1 MHRRQFLLG
10 ASSLAA
16 TAGLGVGLTG
26 CSGGSGR
33 STLTVLA
40 ASYDKSVGSGIT
52 EQWNDVIHAFGR
64 KHPDIEVDL
73 QLVPFTRIDQELARR
88 VKDGD
93 PPDIS
98 QGNVFAGYAEDG
110 DLYHASDVFKIP
122 VQADFIA
129 SFAQAGEVDFAQY
142 GIPFLASTPRLF
154 YNTALFEKAGLSG
167 PPGSWAELRSAA
179 QALKKAGVHTPYG
192 LAMGPEAAEDE
203 ALAWM
208 LAADGGYASSAG
220 YDFVKSENVHA
231 LTWLRTR
238 LVADGLAGPD
248 PAGLTRTKAYEGF
261 LKGRIAMMNAHP
273 LLLGSARQAKVPC
286 AHAPF
291 PKENG
296 GAAPPPPVGLSDWLM
311 AFRAGGRRK
320 ECSAF
325 LNFLY
330 QVTSVTPVRHRTG
343 HPARHRLRVPRPA
356 QRAGRQA
363 AARVHRPDARRGVPA
378 DGPPLLA
385 GRPHPGAAHHRQGRR
400 AQGALAARRARRPA
414 EGRRRGGAHRAAP
427 VGPRA
432 AATLPR
438 AGRGGTRP
446 PRPGPRCSSV
456 DWSA

>member
-154 YNTALFEKAGLSG
+154 YNTALFERAGLSG

-296 GAAPPPPVGLSDWLM
+296 GAAPPVGLSDWLM

-330 QVTSVTPVRHRTG
+330 QVTSVRRYGTGQGTLPVTVSGSRALRSE
-343 HPARHRLRVPRPA
+343 PAGKPLRA
-356 QRAGRQA
+356 FIDQM
-363 AARVHRPDARRGVPA
+363 PDAEFQPM
-378 DGPPLLA
+378 
-385 GRPHPGAAHHRQGRR
+385 GRR
-400 AQGALAARRARRPA
+400 SWPA
-414 EGRRRGGAHRAAP
+414 VRTRVQRTIGKAVEPKGP
-427 VGPRA
+427 SPRA
-432 AATLPR
+432 VLDALQKAADEAERT
-438 AGRGGTRP
+438 AQHQ
-446 PRPGPRCSSV
+446 
-456 DWSA
+456 